1 MNVPAALIVIAALVA
16 TTTLLGVLAR
26 RRSGRVRPTAGARFD
41 AGRLGPDA
49 RLGTTVTVVQ
59 FSTEYCGPCRVA
71 ERVLSPVVSERPGV
85 HYLDV
90 DLGERPHLAAEFGIV
105 QTPTVLLLDAAGRIR
120 SRIRGVPRAV
130 DVAAQID
137 EIVKENHVVA

>member
-26 RRSGRVRPTAGARFD
+26 RRSGRVRPAAGARFD

-49 RLGTTVTVVQ
+49 QLGTTVTVVQ

-71 ERVLSPVVSERPGV
+71 ERVLAPVVSERPGV

-90 DLGERPHLAAEFGIV
+90 DLGERPHLATEFGIV

>member
-26 RRSGRVRPTAGARFD
+26 RRSGRVRPAAGARFD

-49 RLGTTVTVVQ
+49 QLGTTVTVVQ

-71 ERVLSPVVSERPGV
+71 ERVLAPVVSERPGV

-90 DLGERPHLAAEFGIV
+90 DLGERPHLATEFGIV

-137 EIVKENHVVA
+137 EIVKENHVVV